1 MILRGFRQIK
11 KMPRAGIEP
20 ATRGFSVLCS
30 TNWAIWALSS
40 GDRIW
45 TYDLRVMSPTS
56 FQTAPSR
63 AMKLL
68 LIIFVIKRM
77 GRGGFEP
84 PKQFAADLQSVP
96 FGNSGIP
103 PYLSLEPMIGLEPI
117 TCWLQISC
125 SANWATSAY
134 IFISWFVI
142 SCSACDQLTSF
153 VDLSELSHIGVYYI
167 YLSDYSDKRTLFWES
182 FSVTPT
188 GIEPVLPPWKG
199 DVLTAWPRSL
209 IFFSLRLIAVFFPGF
224 SSR

>member
-1 MILRGFRQIK
+1 
-11 KMPRAGIEP
+11 
-20 ATRGFSVLCS
+20 
-30 TNWAIWALSS
+30 
-40 GDRIW
+40 
-45 TYDLRVMSPTS
+45 
-56 FQTAPSR
+56 
-63 AMKLL
+63 
-68 LIIFVIKRM
+68 
-77 GRGGFEP
+77 
-84 PKQFAADLQSVP
+84 
-96 FGNSGIP
+96 
-103 PYLSLEPMIGLEPI
+103 MIGLEPI

-199 DVLTAWPRSL
+199 DVLTAWPWSHISVTVLCFLFLLRDRDLYYHNTIPFASVFL
-209 IFFSLRLIAVFFPGF
+209 NFFYFFQKNLFLRIFCHFQKCSILLFRA
-224 SSR
+224 RH

>member
-1 MILRGFRQIK
+1 
-11 KMPRAGIEP
+11 
-20 ATRGFSVLCS
+20 
-30 TNWAIWALSS
+30 
-40 GDRIW
+40 
-45 TYDLRVMSPTS
+45 
-56 FQTAPSR
+56 
-63 AMKLL
+63 
-68 LIIFVIKRM
+68 
-77 GRGGFEP
+77 
-84 PKQFAADLQSVP
+84 
-96 FGNSGIP
+96 
-103 PYLSLEPMIGLEPI
+103 MIGLEPI

-199 DVLTAWPRSL
+199 DVLTAWPWGLIRLAPRVGLEPTTPRLTAECSTIELSRNNTWYTTAYSSSLTQIQVDVNTFYFMYLQNFIQKVLRLHSLQSLPL
-209 IFFSLRLIAVFFPGF
+209 IFRTSQDK
-224 SSR
+224 SSTY

>member
-1 MILRGFRQIK
+1 
-11 KMPRAGIEP
+11 
-20 ATRGFSVLCS
+20 
-30 TNWAIWALSS
+30 
-40 GDRIW
+40 
-45 TYDLRVMSPTS
+45 
-56 FQTAPSR
+56 
-63 AMKLL
+63 
-68 LIIFVIKRM
+68 
-77 GRGGFEP
+77 
-84 PKQFAADLQSVP
+84 
-96 FGNSGIP
+96 
-103 PYLSLEPMIGLEPI
+103 MIGLEPI

-199 DVLTAWPRSL
+199 DVLTAWPWSHIYLLHKNILHKITPRVGLEPTTTRLTAECSTIELSRIINWKYILSKLHTDLTAFL
-209 IFFSLRLIAVFFPGF
+209 IKPSTY
-224 SSR
+224 

>member
-1 MILRGFRQIK
+1 
-11 KMPRAGIEP
+11 
-20 ATRGFSVLCS
+20 
-30 TNWAIWALSS
+30 
-40 GDRIW
+40 
-45 TYDLRVMSPTS
+45 
-56 FQTAPSR
+56 
-63 AMKLL
+63 
-68 LIIFVIKRM
+68 
-77 GRGGFEP
+77 
-84 PKQFAADLQSVP
+84 
-96 FGNSGIP
+96 
-103 PYLSLEPMIGLEPI
+103 MIGLEPI

-199 DVLTAWPRSL
+199 DVLTAWPRSHIL
-209 IFFSLRLIAVFFPGF
+209 FINVDKKTPRVGLEPTTSRLTAVR
-224 SSR
+224 STIELSRIINRLCYFITYLQNFIQIVFRVALVKPSTD